1 MKYTHS
7 IILFVCIF
15 FPGINFLYAQ
25 DSTQLCK
32 VELPSLVGKYTG
44 ECKNGFA
51 NGKGEAWGLQ
61 HYVGLFKKGLPDG
74 KGIYNYT
81 DSMYYSGK
89 FQDGIREGKGE
100 MHYLRQG
107 MPDSTIKGYWSAD
120 EFRGDKYI
128 TYKFEKHGEFE
139 NFQFRPSPES
149 GNTVTIEIQTTT
161 GAPDGRQI
169 NFQGSHGYVLTLSDL
184 ISTSGDNIRRVASY
198 IKTRSTTVTYE
209 LTKFP
214 ASFLAILSDGQQIS
228 FDLYKAASWEIY
240 LFINK

>member
-161 GAPDGRQI
+161 QNGQLVLSVRDHGIGISKEDQKHLMERFFRGANAGNI
-169 NFQGSHGYVLTLSDL
+169 QGTGLGLHIVSKYAELMD
-184 ISTSGDNIRRVASY
+184 A
-198 IKTRSTTVTYE
+198 TVECKSE
-209 LTKFP
+209 LEKGTKF
-214 ASFLAILSDGQQIS
+214 ILT
-228 FDLYKAASWEIY
+228 FAPKE
-240 LFINK
+240 N